1 MTYVVTCFF
10 IGNTMRL
17 KNFTKNNRIAFY
29 IACGLFGLSIVL
41 DVLSYV
47 FSAFIIE
54 IVSLIFMFTACV
66 IIAFVLIIELV
77 RYKYDKKNSK
87 VADSSKVDNKK

>member
-10 IGNTMRL
+10 IGNIMRF
-17 KNFTKNNRIAFY
+17 KSFTKNNRIAFY
-29 IACGLFGLSIVL
+29 IAFGLLALSVVFFCLEFVL
-41 DVLSYV
+41 GEVAIIID
-47 FSAFIIE
+47 AF
-54 IVSLIFMFTACV
+54 LTFTACV